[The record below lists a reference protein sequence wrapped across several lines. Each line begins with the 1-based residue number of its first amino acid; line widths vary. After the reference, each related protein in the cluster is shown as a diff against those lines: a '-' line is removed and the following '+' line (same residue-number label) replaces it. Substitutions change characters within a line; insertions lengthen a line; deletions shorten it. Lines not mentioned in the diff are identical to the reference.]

1 LKTSFHK
8 IKGKSDF
15 QIERKE
21 DDFSLKAD
29 FTLQQKEKDTL
40 FANLKIEGSIKS
52 LCNSCSEDVILR
64 VSEDIDFLISNGI
77 FNGSHSELDVVE
89 AMDGEIYFDYILDS
103 ELELIRSESY
113 KKCDVCKNRDFEVEF

>member
-1 LKTSFHK
+1 MKTNFHK
-8 IKGKSDF
+8 IKGESDF

-52 LCNSCSEDVILR
+52 VCNSCSEDVKLR

-77 FNGSHSELDVVE
+77 FNGSHSELDVIE
-89 AMDGEIYFDYILDS
+89 ALNGEIDFDYILDS
-103 ELELIRSESY
+103 ELELTISESY
-113 KKCDVCKNRDFEVEF
+113 KKCDVCENRDSEVEF

>member
-8 IKGKSDF
+8 IKGESDF
-15 QIERKE
+15 QLERKE

-77 FNGSHSELDVVE
+77 FNGSHSELDVIE
-89 AMDGEIYFDYILDS
+89 AMDGEIDFDYILDS

-113 KKCDVCKNRDFEVEF
+113 KKCDVCENRDSEV

>member
-8 IKGKSDF
+8 IKGESDF

-52 LCNSCSEDVILR
+52 LCNSCSEDIILR